1 MFMCKTTKSNWNK
14 TAPWHPVY
22 SSTRIALLQ
31 KKSLIFIKQLI
42 FTLFRQLLLL
52 IICTLWLLMP
62 ICSTLFSWLLCY
74 CYTQTKQKWHCSRG
88 MHNIFN
94 DNDHHTCTHTPF
106 AHRHFAE
113 HRHSTKSEKMKRK
126 ATTTIYVIWRDDV
139 PKVTKK
145 EHSKMKMKMNFNRIV
160 CKRDCN
166 QTRCEWLPILLFR
179 WSRKITISDNDA
191 KMN

>member
-94 DNDHHTCTHTPF
+94 DNDHHTCTHTVCTQTLRWTQTQHEERKNE
-106 AHRHFAE
+106 A
-113 HRHSTKSEKMKRK
+113 KSNNNNLCYMKRRRPES
-126 ATTTIYVIWRDDV
+126 Y
-139 PKVTKK
+139 
-145 EHSKMKMKMNFNRIV
+145 E
-160 CKRDCN
+160 KR
-166 QTRCEWLPILLFR
+166 TL
-179 WSRKITISDNDA
+179 
-191 KMN
+191 